1 MWYSATS
8 PSAPAQHARAHHDA
22 LTSPQ
27 VLRHLTLCPEPSPQP
42 AVGSTSVVVSSGW
55 RSEWAQWAQSTD
67 NSDGVRRI
75 LTHFL
80 RLWDP
85 DAVVGTTRGA
95 VVGTTRGAVAGTT
108 SGAVVGTTSG
118 AVVGTTSGAVVGT
131 TSGAV
136 VGTTSGAVVGT
147 TSGAGSGAVLGT
159 TGGAVVGTTGG
170 ASSRISSSSVRDDDD
185 DDGLPCWDAWSYCGQ
200 PLEPLSERTRWADV
214 APLLSFRM
222 TKVRSDCL

>member
-1 MWYSATS
+1 MWYPATS

-22 LTSPQ
+22 PTSPQ
-27 VLRHLTLCPEPSPQP
+27 VLRHLTLCPEPSSQP
-42 AVGSTSVVVSSGW
+42 AVGAASSGW
-55 RSEWAQWAQSTD
+55 RSEWAEWAQSTD

-85 DAVVGTTRGA
+85 DAVVGTTCGA
-95 VVGTTRGAVAGTT
+95 VVGTTSGT
-108 SGAVVGTTSG
+108 VVGTTSG
-118 AVVGTTSGAVVGT
+118 AVVGTA
-131 TSGAV
+131 
-136 VGTTSGAVVGT
+136 
-147 TSGAGSGAVLGT
+147 
-159 TGGAVVGTTGG
+159 GG
-170 ASSRISSSSVRDDDD
+170 ASSRISSSERDD

-222 TKVRSDCL
+222 TKVRPDCV

>member
-1 MWYSATS
+1 MWYPATS

-22 LTSPQ
+22 PTSPQ
-27 VLRHLTLCPEPSPQP
+27 VLRHLTLCPEPSSRP
-42 AVGSTSVVVSSGW
+42 AVGAASSGW
-55 RSEWAQWAQSTD
+55 RSEWAEWAQSTD

-85 DAVVGTTRGA
+85 DAVVGTASGAVVDTTSGAVGGA
-95 VVGTTRGAVAGTT
+95 VVGTA
-108 SGAVVGTTSG
+108 
-118 AVVGTTSGAVVGT
+118 
-131 TSGAV
+131 
-136 VGTTSGAVVGT
+136 
-147 TSGAGSGAVLGT
+147 
-159 TGGAVVGTTGG
+159 GGAVVGTTGG
-170 ASSRISSSSVRDDDD
+170 ASSRVSSSSERDDND

-222 TKVRSDCL
+222 TKVRPDCV

>member
-1 MWYSATS
+1 M
-8 PSAPAQHARAHHDA
+8 
-22 LTSPQ
+22 
-27 VLRHLTLCPEPSPQP
+27 QP
-42 AVGSTSVVVSSGW
+42 AVGAASSGW
-55 RSEWAQWAQSTD
+55 RSEWAEWAQSTD

-85 DAVVGTTRGA
+85 DAVVGTA
-95 VVGTTRGAVAGTT
+95 

-118 AVVGTTSGAVVGT
+118 AVGGAVVDT
-131 TSGAV
+131 A
-136 VGTTSGAVVGT
+136 
-147 TSGAGSGAVLGT
+147 
-159 TGGAVVGTTGG
+159 GGAVVGTTGG
-170 ASSRISSSSVRDDDD
+170 ASSRISSSERDD

-222 TKVRSDCL
+222 TKVRSDCV

>member
-22 LTSPQ
+22 PTSPQ

-42 AVGSTSVVVSSGW
+42 AVGAASSGW
-55 RSEWAQWAQSTD
+55 RSEWAEWATSTD

-85 DAVVGTTRGA
+85 D
-95 VVGTTRGAVAGTT
+95 
-108 SGAVVGTTSG
+108 AVVGTTSG

-147 TSGAGSGAVLGT
+147 VGGAVVDTTSGAVGGAVVGT
-159 TGGAVVGTTGG
+159 AGGAVVGTTGG
-170 ASSRISSSSVRDDDD
+170 ASSRLSSSSERDDDDD

-222 TKVRSDCL
+222 TKVRSDCV

>member
-22 LTSPQ
+22 PTSPQ
-27 VLRHLTLCPEPSPQP
+27 VLRHLTLCPEPSMQP
-42 AVGSTSVVVSSGW
+42 AVGAASSGW
-55 RSEWAQWAQSTD
+55 RSEWAEWATSTD

-85 DAVVGTTRGA
+85 DAVVGTTSGA
-95 VVGTTRGAVAGTT
+95 VVDTT
-108 SGAVVGTTSG
+108 SGAVGG
-118 AVVGTTSGAVVGT
+118 AVVGPA
-131 TSGAV
+131 
-136 VGTTSGAVVGT
+136 
-147 TSGAGSGAVLGT
+147 
-159 TGGAVVGTTGG
+159 GGAVVGTTGG
-170 ASSRISSSSVRDDDD
+170 ASSRVSSSSSERDDDDD

-222 TKVRSDCL
+222 TKVRPDCL

>member
-1 MWYSATS
+1 MWYPATS

-22 LTSPQ
+22 PTSPQ
-27 VLRHLTLCPEPSPQP
+27 VLRHLTLCPEPSSQP
-42 AVGSTSVVVSSGW
+42 AVGAASSGW
-55 RSEWAQWAQSTD
+55 RSEWAEWAQSTD

-85 DAVVGTTRGA
+85 
-95 VVGTTRGAVAGTT
+95 
-108 SGAVVGTTSG
+108 GAVVGTTSG
-118 AVVGTTSGAVVGT
+118 AVVGTASGAVVGTTCGAVVGT

-136 VGTTSGAVVGT
+136 VGTAGGAVVGT
-147 TSGAGSGAVLGT
+147 TSGA
-159 TGGAVVGTTGG
+159 
-170 ASSRISSSSVRDDDD
+170 SSRISSSERDD

-200 PLEPLSERTRWADV
+200 PLELLSERTRWADV

-222 TKVRSDCL
+222 TKVRPDCV

>member
-22 LTSPQ
+22 PTSPQ
-27 VLRHLTLCPEPSPQP
+27 VLRHLTLCPEPSPRP
-42 AVGSTSVVVSSGW
+42 AVGAASSGW
-55 RSEWAQWAQSTD
+55 RSEWAEWATSTD

-85 DAVVGTTRGA
+85 DAVVGTASGAVVDTTSGAVGGA
-95 VVGTTRGAVAGTT
+95 VVGTA
-108 SGAVVGTTSG
+108 
-118 AVVGTTSGAVVGT
+118 
-131 TSGAV
+131 
-136 VGTTSGAVVGT
+136 
-147 TSGAGSGAVLGT
+147 
-159 TGGAVVGTTGG
+159 GGAVVGTTGG
-170 ASSRISSSSVRDDDD
+170 ASSRLSSSSERDDDDD

-222 TKVRSDCL
+222 TKVRPDCV

>member
-22 LTSPQ
+22 PTSPQ
-27 VLRHLTLCPEPSPQP
+27 VLRHLTLCPEPSSQP
-42 AVGSTSVVVSSGW
+42 AVGAASSGW
-55 RSEWAQWAQSTD
+55 RSEWAEWATSTD

-85 DAVVGTTRGA
+85 DAVVGTT
-95 VVGTTRGAVAGTT
+95 
-108 SGAVVGTTSG
+108 SGAVVGTAGG
-118 AVVGTTSGAVVGT
+118 AEVDTTSGAVG
-131 TSGAV
+131 GAV
-136 VGTTSGAVVGT
+136 VGNTCGAI
-147 TSGAGSGAVLGT
+147 
-159 TGGAVVGTTGG
+159 VGTTGG
-170 ASSRISSSSVRDDDD
+170 ASSRVSSSSERDDDDD

-222 TKVRSDCL
+222 TKVRSDCV

>member
-1 MWYSATS
+1 MWYPATS

-22 LTSPQ
+22 PTSPQ
-27 VLRHLTLCPEPSPQP
+27 VLRHLTLCPEPSSQP
-42 AVGSTSVVVSSGW
+42 AVGAASSGW
-55 RSEWAQWAQSTD
+55 RSEWAEWAQSTD

-85 DAVVGTTRGA
+85 DAVVGTA
-95 VVGTTRGAVAGTT
+95 

-118 AVVGTTSGAVVGT
+118 AVGGAVVGT
-131 TSGAV
+131 
-136 VGTTSGAVVGT
+136 
-147 TSGAGSGAVLGT
+147 AGGD
-159 TGGAVVGTTGG
+159 VVGTTGG
-170 ASSRISSSSVRDDDD
+170 ASTRISSSSERDDDDD

-222 TKVRSDCL
+222 TKVRPDCV

>member
-22 LTSPQ
+22 PTSPQ
-27 VLRHLTLCPEPSPQP
+27 VLRHLTLCPEPSSQP
-42 AVGSTSVVVSSGW
+42 AVGAASSGW
-55 RSEWAQWAQSTD
+55 RSEWAEWAQSTD

-85 DAVVGTTRGA
+85 DAVVGTT
-95 VVGTTRGAVAGTT
+95 
-108 SGAVVGTTSG
+108 SGVVVGTTSG
-118 AVVGTTSGAVVGT
+118 AVVGTTSGAV
-131 TSGAV
+131 SD
-136 VGTTSGAVVGT
+136 
-147 TSGAGSGAVLGT
+147 
-159 TGGAVVGTTGG
+159 AVVGTTGG
-170 ASSRISSSSVRDDDD
+170 ASSRLSSSSERDDDDD

-222 TKVRSDCL
+222 TKVRPDCV

>member
-27 VLRHLTLCPEPSPQP
+27 VLRHLTLCPAPSPQP
-42 AVGSTSVVVSSGW
+42 AVGAT
-55 RSEWAQWAQSTD
+55 SEWAQWAQSTD

-75 LTHFL
+75 LTNFL

-85 DAVVGTTRGA
+85 D
-95 VVGTTRGAVAGTT
+95 
-108 SGAVVGTTSG
+108 AVVGTTSG

-131 TSGAV
+131 TRGAVVGTTSGAV
-136 VGTTSGAVVGT
+136 VGTTRGAVVGT

-159 TGGAVVGTTGG
+159 MGGAVVGTTGG
-170 ASSRISSSSVRDDDD
+170 ASSRVSSSSVRDDDD

>member
-8 PSAPAQHARAHHDA
+8 PSAPAQHACAHHDA

-42 AVGSTSVVVSSGW
+42 AVGAT
-55 RSEWAQWAQSTD
+55 SEWAQWAQSTD

-75 LTHFL
+75 LTQFL

-85 DAVVGTTRGA
+85 DAVVGTTR
-95 VVGTTRGAVAGTT
+95 
-108 SGAVVGTTSG
+108 
-118 AVVGTTSGAVVGT
+118 GAVVGT

-159 TGGAVVGTTGG
+159 MGGAVVGTTGG

>member
-27 VLRHLTLCPEPSPQP
+27 VLRHLTLCPEPSMQP
-42 AVGSTSVVVSSGW
+42 AVGAASSGW
-55 RSEWAQWAQSTD
+55 RSEWAEWAQSTD

-85 DAVVGTTRGA
+85 DAVVGTA
-95 VVGTTRGAVAGTT
+95 

-118 AVVGTTSGAVVGT
+118 AVGGAVVDT
-131 TSGAV
+131 A
-136 VGTTSGAVVGT
+136 
-147 TSGAGSGAVLGT
+147 
-159 TGGAVVGTTGG
+159 GGAVVGTTGG
-170 ASSRISSSSVRDDDD
+170 ASSRISSSERDD

-222 TKVRSDCL
+222 TKVRSDCV

>member
-22 LTSPQ
+22 PTSPQ
-27 VLRHLTLCPEPSPQP
+27 VLRHLTLCPEPSSQP
-42 AVGSTSVVVSSGW
+42 AVGAASSGW
-55 RSEWAQWAQSTD
+55 RSEWAEWAQSTD

-85 DAVVGTTRGA
+85 DAVVGP
-95 VVGTTRGAVAGTT
+95 T

-118 AVVGTTSGAVVGT
+118 AVVGTMSGAMGGAVVGTAGGAVVGT

-136 VGTTSGAVVGT
+136 GGAVVGT
-147 TSGAGSGAVLGT
+147 AGGD
-159 TGGAVVGTTGG
+159 VVGTTGG
-170 ASSRISSSSVRDDDD
+170 ASTRISSSSERDDDDD

>member
-8 PSAPAQHARAHHDA
+8 PSAPAQHACAHHDA

-42 AVGSTSVVVSSGW
+42 AVGATSSGW

-75 LTHFL
+75 LTNFL

-85 DAVVGTTRGA
+85 DAVVGTTR
-95 VVGTTRGAVAGTT
+95 
-108 SGAVVGTTSG
+108 GAVVGTTSG

-131 TSGAV
+131 TRGAVVGTTSGAV
-136 VGTTSGAVVGT
+136 VGTTRGAVVGT

-159 TGGAVVGTTGG
+159 MGGAVVGTTGG
-170 ASSRISSSSVRDDDD
+170 ASSRVSSSSVRDDDD